1 MTAGPRRVLGRV
13 RVPFDPDEPTRRLPP
28 TEPRRAV
35 PDGRPVVAGE
45 PEPAW
50 AVAILERLRS
60 LRTAVALV
68 GVLAVAA
75 FGVGLWALLSGEADD
90 DGQRRASAAR
100 VAELEDR
107 VDALE
112 SDVRDAAS
120 GDALVPV
127 RDQQRELEQRLATL
141 EEQAGDSDA
150 LTDVQEDVA
159 QLADSVE
166 QLSQAMEQLEQ
177 RVEELEQ
184 QPGAGT
190 AP

>member
-1 MTAGPRRVLGRV
+1 
-13 RVPFDPDEPTRRLPP
+13 VPADPDEPTRRLPP

-35 PDGRPVVAGE
+35 RDREVVVGGE
-45 PEPAW
+45 HEAAW

-75 FGVGLWALLSGEADD
+75 LAVGLWVLLSEDADD
-90 DGQRRASAAR
+90 DGQRGASPAR

-120 GDALVPV
+120 GDAVAAV
-127 RDQQRELEQRLATL
+127 RDQQRELEERLTTL
-141 EEQAGDSDA
+141 EEQAGDNDA
-150 LTDVQEDVA
+150 LTDLQEDVA
-159 QLADSVE
+159 QLSDSLE
-166 QLSQAMEQLEQ
+166 ELSQAIEQLEQ
-177 RVEELEQ
+177 RFDELEQ
-184 QPGAGT
+184 QPSAGAG
-190 AP
+190 P